1 MEAVAFSAG
10 AATVL
15 AAWQLVPQVVKLRR
29 VSLPA
34 GLSPTWA
41 LLGISTNVAW
51 VAYRWSQGLWLGLP
65 SPVIAALLYGATLWL
80 IIHSAPSLRWAGLA
94 GAIWFGF
101 VGGAAVLG
109 GWLLVGTVLGLSSGL
124 QAAPSIWAA
133 YRSRRPVGIAPSLWV
148 IGLAQAVLWG
158 YYGWAR
164 ADVALVV
171 YGASLSLAAL
181 MILGRYGYTHRLAG
195 AHGPHLPSVS
205 QPATPRTSPRS

>member
-1 MEAVAFSAG
+1 MDAVAFSAG

-15 AAWQLVPQVVKLRR
+15 AAWQLVPQVAKLRR
-29 VSLPA
+29 VALPA

-65 SPVIAALLYGATLWL
+65 SPVIAALLYAATLWL
-80 IIHSAPSLRWAGLA
+80 IVRSRPSLRWAGLA
-94 GAIWFGF
+94 GLAWFGC
-101 VGGAAVLG
+101 VGGAAFVG
-109 GWLLVGTVLGLSSGL
+109 GWVLVGTVLGLSSGL

-158 YYGWAR
+158 YYGWAN
-164 ADVALVV
+164 ADFALVV
-171 YGASLSLAAL
+171 YGITLSLAAL
-181 MILGRYGYTHRLAG
+181 LILGRYGYAHHLARSYG
-195 AHGPHLPSVS
+195 QHLPIAN
-205 QPATPRTSPRS
+205 QPATPRTSLRS

>member
-1 MEAVAFSAG
+1 MDAVAFSAG

-29 VSLPA
+29 VALPA

-65 SPVIAALLYGATLWL
+65 SPVIAAVLYVATLWL
-80 IIHSAPSLRWAGLA
+80 LVGSKPNLRWAGLA
-94 GAIWFGF
+94 GALWFCC
-101 VGGAAVLG
+101 VAGAAAIG
-109 GWLLVGTVLGLSSGL
+109 GWVLVGTVLGLSSGL

-133 YRSRRPVGIAPSLWV
+133 YRSRRPVGIAPSLWI

-158 YYGWAR
+158 YYGWAN
-164 ADVALVV
+164 ADLALVL
-171 YGASLSLAAL
+171 YGITLSLAAL
-181 MILGRYGYTHRLAG
+181 LILGRYARAHRASRV
-195 AHGPHLPSVS
+195 HGSNLPVGVR
-205 QPATPRTSPRS
+205 PATPRTSLRS